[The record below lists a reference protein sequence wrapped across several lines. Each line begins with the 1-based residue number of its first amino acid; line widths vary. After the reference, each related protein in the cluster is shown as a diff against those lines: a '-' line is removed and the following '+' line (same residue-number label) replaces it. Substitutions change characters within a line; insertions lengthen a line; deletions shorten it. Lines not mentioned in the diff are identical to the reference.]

1 MRRFRSV
8 LNVLVVAI
16 AIFLVS
22 CSSAPV
28 AKGPVYTSAQLA
40 QIEQYSTGVV
50 ELRDRLLE
58 IPPLVQQQDWV
69 DVQSFIHGPLGELR
83 ARMSRLARSLEPKV
97 QKKALDAA
105 KEVFEDL
112 NLIDEATLTRDSK
125 KALLSYNRAI
135 QDFETFLKYVPAEA
149 LNS

>member
-1 MRRFRSV
+1 
-8 LNVLVVAI
+8 VLVVAI

>member
-1 MRRFRSV
+1 MRRFRSILSLFV
-8 LNVLVVAI
+8 AAI

-28 AKGPVYTSAQLA
+28 ARGPVYTTAQLA
-40 QIEQYSTGVV
+40 QIEQYTTGVT

-58 IPPLVQQQDWV
+58 IPPLVQKQNWV

-83 ARMSRLARSLEPKV
+83 VRMSRLARSLEPKV
-97 QKKALDAA
+97 QSKALQAA
-105 KEVFEDL
+105 KEVYEDL

-125 KALLSYNRAI
+125 KALLSYNRTI
-135 QDFETFLKYVPAEA
+135 KDFEAFLKYVPADA